1 MSSQTSRTSS
11 PHHLLYRLEGKDDVL
26 TVQEERGGGVC
37 RCVNKVF
44 TGLPCCHLYSHV
56 LSWRARATR
65 SCKWPNSPNF
75 PSAAGGLLAGGGAA
89 LRPATASAAPRSRLA
104 GKWVS
109 VQRTAVQRLYSA
121 RLYTHPAYLQCNL
134 LKSNCVELAAV
145 GLYKHPPPA
154 RARQSGMYL
163 FIFKCSSV

>member
-1 MSSQTSRTSS
+1 MSPAGAREQPGTRQ
-11 PHHLLYRLEGKDDVL
+11 HVC
-26 TVQEERGGGVC
+26 GGGGKGWGVVRLAGGGGAVC
-37 RCVNKVF
+37 
-44 TGLPCCHLYSHV
+44 S
-56 LSWRARATR
+56 
-65 SCKWPNSPNF
+65 KWPNSPNF
-75 PSAAGGLLAGGGAA
+75 PSAAGGLLLAGGGAA

>member
-1 MSSQTSRTSS
+1 MSSQTTRTSS

-26 TVQEERGGGVC
+26 TVCRARGGGV
-37 RCVNKVF
+37 RLCVNKVF
-44 TGLPCCHLYSHV
+44 TAAILDVYSHV
-56 LSWRARATR
+56 VSWRARATR

-75 PSAAGGLLAGGGAA
+75 PSAAGGLLLAGGGAA

>member
-1 MSSQTSRTSS
+1 MPPTCPHHQPVPDTIEPPPKICPQPGPGSSQAPGSMF
-11 PHHLLYRLEGKDDVL
+11 V
-26 TVQEERGGGVC
+26 GGGKGWGVQQ
-37 RCVNKVF
+37 VAKF
-44 TGLPCCHLYSHV
+44 SKFSQCC
-56 LSWRARATR
+56 WR
-65 SCKWPNSPNF
+65 P
-75 PSAAGGLLAGGGAA
+75 AGWCGAA

>member
-1 MSSQTSRTSS
+1 MPPTCPHHQPVPDTIEPPPKICPQPGPGSSQAPGSMFVGGRQ
-11 PHHLLYRLEGKDDVL
+11 GV
-26 TVQEERGGGVC
+26 GGGAVC
-37 RCVNKVF
+37 
-44 TGLPCCHLYSHV
+44 S
-56 LSWRARATR
+56 
-65 SCKWPNSPNF
+65 KWPNSPNF